1 VETRKSELGDVK
13 SSDYQ
18 APTQPAAQRHP
29 TDVGQHAGQAE
40 PSTKSP
46 SGWPGGIYSR
56 LQGNSPAASQKP
68 PVIVQGPVKSY
79 GASHQSGGLPK
90 KSTALND
97 HSQLAQS
104 SRFGDFHTTAS
115 ISRYYAE
122 LSSKL
127 CRREYQANPL
137 RIF

>member
-1 VETRKSELGDVK
+1 
-13 SSDYQ
+13 
-18 APTQPAAQRHP
+18 
-29 TDVGQHAGQAE
+29 
-40 PSTKSP
+40 
-46 SGWPGGIYSR
+46 
-56 LQGNSPAASQKP
+56 
-68 PVIVQGPVKSY
+68 VKSY

-127 CRREYQANPL
+127 CRRECQANPL